1 MLAGNCET
9 MVERQEAR
17 LDGPETTAIE
27 IGQSKLQLQLNG
39 LILHRLVSGCS
50 TPVPTLRT

>member
-1 MLAGNCET
+1 MLAGNCER
-9 MVERQEAR
+9 MVERPEAR

-27 IGQSKLQLQLNG
+27 IRQSKLQLQLKG
-39 LILHRLVSGCS
+39 LILHRLVSGGS